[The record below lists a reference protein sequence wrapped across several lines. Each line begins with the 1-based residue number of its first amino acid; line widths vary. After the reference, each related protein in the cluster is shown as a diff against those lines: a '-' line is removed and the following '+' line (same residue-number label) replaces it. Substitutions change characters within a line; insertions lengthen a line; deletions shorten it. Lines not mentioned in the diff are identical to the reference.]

1 MPSPERWWL
10 GRDDPPERP
19 RHLMAGPVEFD
30 LSGID
35 LRHIRVDG
43 REVVS
48 RIYVGV
54 RDVDWD
60 TIPPVVEGL
69 DVRTAD
75 DGAVA
80 VTFEARNVGA
90 GIDLAWRGTI
100 SATAEGRIV
109 FVMDALATRP
119 FRYNRIGFCVLHP
132 ASVAG
137 RPYRAWTA
145 AGRVDGTLPEL
156 IAPQSIVDGVEI
168 PLFPACSRLE
178 VDLGGV
184 TVTTAFEGDLF
195 EMEDQRN
202 WTDGSFK
209 TYCTPI
215 SLGYPHE
222 AKAGHVIRQRVELSV
237 ANRPARTPH
246 RVRPAGD
253 GPILVRLRDAGS
265 RHWPALG
272 LGLAPRRAGS
282 RLPVAVGRS
291 LVEAGLD
298 HVRLDVHLSDPGWPA
313 LLERGRRDAASIG
326 ARLEVALFVDDGT
339 LSQLQEVATRLAR
352 SDVARAIGLHEPTA
366 GTATTPDAQLRTI
379 VDAFAAAGADAPV
392 LTGTNGDFAELN
404 RDRPMPGPWAGVA
417 YAMNPQVHGVDEMTL
432 VESLPVHGQTV
443 ATARSFALSR
453 AVVVSPVTLRGRFNP
468 VAAEVTAVAA
478 EPPVDDRQPSLF
490 AAGWLLGSIASLVD
504 GRADAITYFETHG
517 PRGVIDASG
526 IPFPAWFVLADLADR
541 DGRQPVVVDQGTG
554 PLVAALGMVGEDST
568 RVLIANLGPDRRR
581 VRVSRLPGSSVRVRH
596 LDASTATEAV
606 ASPTSFLGSGAVLD
620 MVDGTATFDMGPFA
634 YVRIDT
640 ITALGNTGQ
649 RPAPAGA

>member
-1 MPSPERWWL
+1 
-10 GRDDPPERP
+10 
-19 RHLMAGPVEFD
+19 MAGPVEFD

-35 LRHIRVDG
+35 LRHIRVKG
-43 REVVS
+43 REVVN
-48 RIYVGV
+48 RIYVGI

-60 TIPPVVEGL
+60 TIPPIVEGL

-80 VTFEARNVGA
+80 VTFEARNVGS

-100 SATAEGRIV
+100 SATAEGRIA

-145 AGRVDGTLPEL
+145 AGRVDGALPEL

-178 VDLGGV
+178 VDLGGT

-202 WTDGSFK
+202 WSDGSFK

-215 SLGYPHE
+215 SLGYPHQ
-222 AKAGHVIRQRVELSV
+222 AQAGDVIHQRVDVSV
-237 ANRPARTPH
+237 ARRPAPTG
-246 RVRPAGD
+246 RVRPAED
-253 GPILVRLRDAGS
+253 GPIPVRLAAAGS
-265 RHWPALG
+265 RRWPGLG
-272 LGLAPRRAGS
+272 LGLAPS
-282 RLPVAVGRS
+282 RSGRGLPAAVQRS
-291 LVEAGLD
+291 LAAAGLD
-298 HVRLDVHLSDPGWPA
+298 HLRLDVHVSDPGWPA
-313 LLERGRRDAASIG
+313 LLERGRRDAVSIG

-339 LSQLQEVATRLAR
+339 LTQLREVATRLAR
-352 SDVARAIGLHEPTA
+352 PDVARAIGLYEPTA

-417 YAMNPQVHGVDEMTL
+417 YAMNPQVHSVDETTL

-443 ATARSFALSR
+443 ATARSFAPSR

-468 VAAEVTAVAA
+468 VAAEATAIAA

-504 GRADAITYFETHG
+504 GGADAITYFETHG

-541 DGRQPVVVDQGTG
+541 HERQPVLVDEGIG
-554 PLVAALGMVGEDST
+554 LLVAALGMVGEDST
-568 RVLIANLGPDRRR
+568 RVLMANLGPDRRR
-581 VRVSRLPGSSVRVRH
+581 VRVGRLPGSFVRVRH
-596 LDASTATEAV
+596 LDATTATEAV
-606 ASPTSFLGSGAVLD
+606 ASPTSFLGSGVVLD
-620 MVDGTATFDMGPFA
+620 IVDGIATFDMAPFA

-640 ITALGNTGQ
+640 IATGGDTGP
-649 RPAPAGA
+649 RLAPAGA